1 MKAYVYIWFKPD
13 WSPFYVGIG
22 KTRNRWNPLY
32 AKAKDRNE
40 ACLQVIAKYGAENI
54 KVQRMFFDT
63 WEDACATE
71 RSLIACFGRLD
82 QGGVLRNFTDG
93 GEGNVN
99 PPAAEREAKRLRLL
113 DPSHPMFGWHKILN
127 SDPEIHAKRISAL
140 RSPEVQAKIS
150 AALNEPDKKA
160 ARLAKL
166 RATIASPEYQ
176 AKLALRRKPKPPKRS
191 PEELREYR
199 KNLLA
204 ERNKDPEY
212 TAKRVAALKQSS
224 QAISD
229 GVRQSADTRA
239 ATMKTP
245 EVQAKLRK
253 PKTAEQKQKI
263 SESQKARWAE
273 RKSMALPT

>member
-1 MKAYVYIWFKPD
+1 MKSYVYIWFKPD

-99 PPAAEREAKRLRLL
+99 PPAKEREAKRLRLL
-113 DPSHPMFGWHKILN
+113 NPNHPIREYNKILN
-127 SDPEIHAKRISAL
+127 SDPEIHAKRVASI
-140 RSPEVQAKIS
+140 RSPEVQEKIS
-150 AALNEPDKKA
+150 AALNDPDKKA

-199 KNLLA
+199 RNLLA

-212 TAKRVAALKQSS
+212 TAKRVAALKQAS
-224 QAISD
+224 QEISD
-229 GVRQSADTRA
+229 GVKQSAETRA
-239 ATMKTP
+239 NTMKTP

-263 SESQKARWAE
+263 SAALKAKWAE
-273 RKSMALPT
+273 RKSKV

>member
-1 MKAYVYIWFKPD
+1 MKSYVYIWFKPD

-54 KVQRMFFDT
+54 KVQRMFFDI

-99 PPAAEREAKRLRLL
+99 PPVAEREAKRLRLL
-113 DPSHPMFGWHKILN
+113 NPNNPIRKQHLNLN
-127 SDPEIHAKRISAL
+127 SKPEIHAKRVASL
-140 RSPEVQAKIS
+140 RSPEVQNKIS
-150 AALNEPDKKA
+150 AALNDPDKKA

-191 PEELREYR
+191 PEELKKYR
-199 KNLLA
+199 RNLLA

-212 TAKRVAALKQSS
+212 TAKRVAALKQAS

-229 GVRQSADTRA
+229 GVKQSAETRA
-239 ATMKTP
+239 VTMQTP

-263 SESQKARWAE
+263 SAALKAKWAE
-273 RKSMALPT
+273 RKSKV

>member
-1 MKAYVYIWFKPD
+1 MKSYVYIWFKPD

-22 KTRNRWNPLY
+22 RTRNRWNPLY

-40 ACLQVIAKYGAENI
+40 ACLRVIAKYGAENI

-71 RSLIACFGRLD
+71 RSLIACFGRYEH
-82 QGGVLRNFTDG
+82 GGVLYNFTDG

-99 PPAAEREAKRLRLL
+99 PSASEREAKRLRLL
-113 DPSHPMFGWHKILN
+113 NPLHPMFGWHKILN
-127 SDPEIHAKRISAL
+127 SDPEIHAKRVASI
-140 RSPEVQAKIS
+140 RSPEVQEKIS
-150 AALNEPDKKA
+150 ASLNKPDKKA

-176 AKLALRRKPKPPKRS
+176 ALLALRRKPKPPKRS

-199 KNLLA
+199 RNLLA

-212 TAKRVAALKQSS
+212 TAKRVAALKQAS

-229 GVRQSADTRA
+229 GVKQSAETRA
-239 ATMKTP
+239 NTMKTP

-263 SESQKARWAE
+263 SAALKAKWAE
-273 RKSMALPT
+273 RKSKV

>member
-1 MKAYVYIWFKPD
+1 MKTYLYIWFKPD

-22 KTRNRWNPLY
+22 KTSNRWKPAN
-32 AKAKDRNE
+32 AKKNRNS
-40 ACLQVIAKYGAENI
+40 ACVNVVNKYGAENV

-63 WEDACATE
+63 WEDACAAE
-71 RSLIACFGRLD
+71 RSLIACFGRID
-82 QGGVLRNFTDG
+82 NGGVLCNFTDG

-99 PPAAEREAKRLRLL
+99 PPTAEREAKRLRLL
-113 DPSHPMFGWHKILN
+113 NPNNPLREQHKITN
-127 SDPEIHAKRISAL
+127 SDPDIHEKRVAAL

-150 AALNEPDKKA
+150 AALNDPEKKA

-166 RATIASPEYQ
+166 RATISTPEYQ
-176 AKLALRRKPKPPKRS
+176 AKLALRRKPKPAKRT

-199 KNLLA
+199 RNLLT

-212 TAKRVAALKQSS
+212 NAKRVAALKQASLN
-224 QAISD
+224 ISE
-229 GVRQSADTRA
+229 GVKQSAEVRA

-245 EVQAKLRK
+245 EVQAKLRR

-263 SESQKARWAE
+263 SESQKLRWAE
-273 RKSMALPT
+273 RKSKS

>member
-22 KTRNRWNPLY
+22 KTRSRWNPLY

-40 ACLQVIAKYGAENI
+40 ACLRVIAKYGAKNI

-71 RSLIACFGRLD
+71 RSLIACFGRYEH
-82 QGGVLRNFTDG
+82 GGVLYNFTDG

-99 PPAAEREAKRLRLL
+99 PPVAEREAKRLRLL

-199 KNLLA
+199 RNLLA

-253 PKTAEQKQKI
+253 PKTTEQKQKI
-263 SESQKARWAE
+263 SKSQKARWQA
-273 RKSMALPT
+273 RKSTLPT

>member
-32 AKAKDRNE
+32 AKTKDRNE

-113 DPSHPMFGWHKILN
+113 DPNNPNRKQHLHLN
-127 SDPEIHAKRISAL
+127 SNPDIRAKRISAL
-140 RSPEVQAKIS
+140 RSPEVQTKIS

-199 KNLLA
+199 RNLLA

-253 PKTAEQKQKI
+253 PKTTEQKQKI
-263 SESQKARWAE
+263 SKSQKARWQA
-273 RKSMALPT
+273 RKSTLST

>member
-1 MKAYVYIWFKPD
+1 MKSYVYIWFKPD

-99 PPAAEREAKRLRLL
+99 PPIAEREAKRLRLL
-113 DPSHPMFGWHKILN
+113 DPNNPNRRQHLHLN
-127 SDPEIHAKRISAL
+127 SNPDIHAKRVAAI

-150 AALNEPDKKA
+150 SALNDPEKKA

-176 AKLALRRKPKPPKRS
+176 AKLSLRRKPKPAKRT
-191 PEELREYR
+191 PEELRKYR
-199 KNLLA
+199 MNLLA

-212 TAKRVAALKQSS
+212 TAKRVAALKQAS

-229 GVRQSADTRA
+229 GVKQSAETRA
-239 ATMKTP
+239 NTMKTP

-263 SESQKARWAE
+263 SAALKAKWDE
-273 RKSMALPT
+273 RKSKS

>member
-22 KTRNRWNPLY
+22 KTRNRWNPVR

-40 ACLQVIAKYGAENI
+40 ACMRTIAKYGAENI

-63 WEDACATE
+63 WEDACTAE
-71 RSLIACFGRLD
+71 RSLIACFGRHD
-82 QGGVLRNFTDG
+82 SGGVLYNFTDG
-93 GEGNVN
+93 GEGNIN

-113 DPSHPMFGWHKILN
+113 DPNNPLRQQHKKLN
-127 SDPEIHAKRISAL
+127 TTPEIHAKRVSAI

-150 AALNEPDKKA
+150 AALNDPEKKA

-176 AKLALRRKPKPPKRS
+176 DKLALRRNPKPVKRT

-199 KNLLA
+199 RKLLT

-212 TAKRVAALKQSS
+212 NTKRVAALKQASLK
-224 QAISD
+224 ISE
-229 GVRQSADTRA
+229 GVKQSAEVRA

-245 EVQAKLRK
+245 EVQAKLRR

-263 SESQKARWAE
+263 SESQKLRWAE
-273 RKSMALPT
+273 RKAMSST